1 MKKIYLTIILSI
13 LIIGIVSAGIGI
25 GAYNE
30 TRELSKVYRNEL
42 LSQTDA
48 NEINVN
54 VSIECNDD
62 YCLWSAY
69 QQGIISSRDN
79 KIDKSYCS
87 KYETLEDFG
96 DGEDLRGECISYSDY
111 TDAEIQD
118 MVADGVQA
126 RLENYANASIER
138 KADAYE
144 DWGTGNL
151 EITEKK

>member
-1 MKKIYLTIILSI
+1 MKKLSI
-13 LIIGIVSAGIGI
+13 FILIGLIICSSVLAISS
-25 GAYNE
+25 YNE

-79 KIDKSYCS
+79 KIDKSYCNE
-87 KYETLEDFG
+87 YEILEDFG
-96 DGEDLRGECISYSDY
+96 DGEDLKGECISYSDY

-118 MVADGVQA
+118 IVADAVQV
-126 RLENYANASIER
+126 RLENYADASIQR
-138 KADAYE
+138 KADIYE
-144 DWGTGNL
+144 DKSSGRVIIGEN
-151 EITEKK
+151 K

>member
-1 MKKIYLTIILSI
+1 MKKLSI
-13 LIIGIVSAGIGI
+13 FILIGLIICSSVLAISS
-25 GAYNE
+25 YNE

-42 LSQTDA
+42 LSQIDTD
-48 NEINVN
+48 EINV
-54 VSIECNDD
+54 STDIKCNDE
-62 YCLWSAY
+62 YCLWNAY
-69 QQGIISSRDN
+69 QEGIISSRDN

-118 MVADGVQA
+118 MVADEVQS